1 MCFSPVKRA
10 WSEIQSAFEDQF
22 PSGRPAWESV
32 LGDACVFVEDA
43 QPFSDLHL
51 KVFEGIGDSSP
62 SGHQEQGR
70 QGMQCAPVER
80 PPQTRQAL
88 GSSSPTPGSCWAT
101 GESTRQLRS
110 R

>member
-1 MCFSPVKRA
+1 MPRKELGVNYSVTKQMEVLVQQEKVKKRA
-10 WSEIQSAFEDQF
+10 WSEIKSAFEDQF

-62 SGHQEQGR
+62 SGHQE
-70 QGMQCAPVER
+70 
-80 PPQTRQAL
+80 
-88 GSSSPTPGSCWAT
+88 
-101 GESTRQLRS
+101 
-110 R
+110 